1 MMEMKS
7 TSSARAG
14 AMALLA
20 AAVFGGGDPFA
31 GAQAQTAEDMFKDKS
46 LTIVVGH
53 EPGTGFDL
61 YARTLARHLPKHLP
75 GKPNAHVQN
84 MVGASGVTAF
94 NWLGSVAPKDGTT
107 IAIVA
112 FTVPFAPMLGHA
124 AGRFDA
130 SQYNWVGNMDSSVS
144 VCAFSKASGALTFEQ
159 ARQREVLV
167 GGTGASGPLSQ
178 SATALRA
185 LTGAQL
191 KVIEG
196 YKGSASVKLAI
207 ERGEL
212 HGVCGISLS
221 TARTQYRDA
230 FDSGELLMTLQLG
243 LDAHPDLKTVPHVYQ
258 YARTQEE
265 RQVFD
270 LIFGAQGLGRSFV
283 APPGAPAER
292 VAVLRAGF
300 AAAMNDPEL
309 VAEAEKL
316 QLDLRPQSGED
327 VQAFIQRVYSAPR
340 EVAERARKAVQH

>member
-1 MMEMKS
+1 MNGMR
-7 TSSARAG
+7 THRAWTL
-14 AMALLA
+14 ALLA
-20 AAVFGGGDPFA
+20 LVMVAPW
-31 GAQAQTAEDMFKDKS
+31 AQAQTRDDMFKDKPF
-46 LTIVVGH
+46 TIVVGH

-61 YARTLARHLPKHLP
+61 YARTLARYLPKYLP
-75 GKPNAHVQN
+75 GKPNALVQN
-84 MVGASGVTAF
+84 VVGASGVSAF
-94 NWLGSVAPKDGTT
+94 NWLGTVAPKDGTT

-130 SQYNWVGNMDSSVS
+130 SQYNWIGNMDSSVS
-144 VCAFSKASGALTFEQ
+144 VCAFSKASGALTFEH
-159 ARQREVLV
+159 ARQREVMV

-185 LTGAQL
+185 LTGAQM

-207 ERGEL
+207 EGGEL

-221 TARTQYRDA
+221 TARTQYREA

-243 LDAHPDLKTVPHVYQ
+243 LEPHPDIKTVPHVYQ
-258 YARTQEE
+258 YARNEEE

-283 APPGAPAER
+283 APPGVPAQRVAMLRAAFSSAMQDPELIAEAER
-292 VAVLRAGF
+292 V
-300 AAAMNDPEL
+300 
-309 VAEAEKL
+309 
-316 QLDLRPQSGED
+316 QLDLRPQTGEQ
-327 VQAFIQRVYSAPR
+327 VQAFVQRVYAAPR
-340 EVAERARKAVQH
+340 EIAERARKAVQP

>member
-1 MMEMKS
+1 MRS
-7 TSSARAG
+7 ITCARASALALFAAG
-14 AMALLA
+14 ALGA
-20 AAVFGGGDPFA
+20 AAPLT
-31 GAQAQTAEDMFKDKS
+31 GAQAQTRDDMFKDKG

-61 YARTLARHLPKHLP
+61 YARTLSRHLPKHLP
-75 GKPNAHVQN
+75 GKPSALVQN

-178 SATALRA
+178 SSTALRA

-221 TARTQYRDA
+221 TARTQYREA

-243 LDAHPDLKTVPHVYQ
+243 LDPHPDLKTVPHVYQ
-258 YARTQEE
+258 YARTPEE

-283 APPGAPAER
+283 APPGVPAER

-300 AAAMNDPEL
+300 AAAMQDPEL
-309 VAEAEKL
+309 IAEAEKV
-316 QLDLRPQSGED
+316 QLDLRPQSGEE

-340 EVAERARKAVQH
+340 EVAERARKAVQP

>member
-1 MMEMKS
+1 MNGMR
-7 TSSARAG
+7 THRAWTL
-14 AMALLA
+14 ALLA
-20 AAVFGGGDPFA
+20 LVMVAPW
-31 GAQAQTAEDMFKDKS
+31 AQAQTRDDMFKDKPF
-46 LTIVVGH
+46 TIVVGH

-61 YARTLARHLPKHLP
+61 YARTLARYLPKYLP
-75 GKPNAHVQN
+75 GKPNALVQN
-84 MVGASGVTAF
+84 VVGASGVSAF
-94 NWLGSVAPKDGTT
+94 NWLGTVAPKDGTT

-130 SQYNWVGNMDSSVS
+130 SQYNWIGNMDSSVS
-144 VCAFSKASGALTFEQ
+144 VCAFSKASGALTFEH
-159 ARQREVLV
+159 ARQREVMV

-207 ERGEL
+207 EGGEL

-221 TARTQYRDA
+221 TARTQYREA

-243 LDAHPDLKTVPHVYQ
+243 LEPHPDIKTVPHVYQ
-258 YARTQEE
+258 YARNEEE

-283 APPGAPAER
+283 APPGLPAQRVAMLRAAFSSAMQDPELIAEAER
-292 VAVLRAGF
+292 V
-300 AAAMNDPEL
+300 
-309 VAEAEKL
+309 
-316 QLDLRPQSGED
+316 QLDLRPQTGEQ
-327 VQAFIQRVYSAPR
+327 VQAFVQRVYSAPR
-340 EVAERARKAVQH
+340 EIADRARKAVQP

>member
-1 MMEMKS
+1 MNGMR
-7 TSSARAG
+7 THRARTL
-14 AMALLA
+14 ALLA
-20 AAVFGGGDPFA
+20 LVMAAP
-31 GAQAQTAEDMFKDKS
+31 GAQAQTRDDMFKDKPF
-46 LTIVVGH
+46 TIVVGH

-61 YARTLARHLPKHLP
+61 YARTLARYLPKYLP
-75 GKPNAHVQN
+75 GKPNALVQN
-84 MVGASGVTAF
+84 VVGASGVSAF
-94 NWLGSVAPKDGTT
+94 NWLGTVAPKDGTT

-130 SQYNWVGNMDSSVS
+130 SQYNWIGNMDSSVS

-159 ARQREVLV
+159 ARQREVMV

-207 ERGEL
+207 EGGEL

-221 TARTQYRDA
+221 TARTQYREA

-243 LDAHPDLKTVPHVYQ
+243 LEPHPDIKTVPHVYQ
-258 YARTQEE
+258 YARNEEE

-283 APPGAPAER
+283 APPGVPAQRVAMLRAAFSSAMQDPELIAEAER
-292 VAVLRAGF
+292 V
-300 AAAMNDPEL
+300 
-309 VAEAEKL
+309 
-316 QLDLRPQSGED
+316 QLDLRPQTGEQ
-327 VQAFIQRVYSAPR
+327 VQAFVQRVYSAPR
-340 EVAERARKAVQH
+340 EIADRARKAVQP

>member
-1 MMEMKS
+1 MHRETKNAAA
-7 TSSARAG
+7 TL
-14 AMALLA
+14 ALLA
-20 AAVFGGGDPFA
+20 ATLIASTSL
-31 GAQAQTAEDMFKDKS
+31 AQDARAQSRDDMFKDKT

-61 YARTLARHLPKHLP
+61 YGRTLARYMPRHMP
-75 GKPNAHVQN
+75 GKPNAVVQN

-107 IAIVA
+107 LAIVA

-130 SQYNWVGNMDSSVS
+130 SQYNWIGNMDSSVS
-144 VCAFSKASGALTFEQ
+144 VCAFAKASGALTFEH
-159 ARQREVLV
+159 ARGREVLV

-178 SATALRA
+178 SSTALRA

-221 TARTQYRDA
+221 TARTQYREA

-243 LDAHPDLKTVPHVYQ
+243 LEPHPDLKTIPHVYE
-258 YARTQEE
+258 YAKTDEE

-283 APPGAPAER
+283 APPGVASER
-292 VAVLRAGF
+292 VAVLRAAF
-300 AAAMNDPEL
+300 EAAMKDPDL
-309 VAEAEKL
+309 IAEADKV
-316 QLDLRPQSGED
+316 QLDLRPQTGAD
-327 VQAFIQRVYSAPR
+327 VQAFVQRVYSAPR
-340 EVAERARKAVQH
+340 AVAERARKAVQP

>member
-1 MMEMKS
+1 MKGMMTK
-7 TSSARAG
+7 RAWTL
-14 AMALLA
+14 ALLA
-20 AAVFGGGDPFA
+20 LVMAAPM
-31 GAQAQTAEDMFKDKS
+31 AQAQTRDDMFKDKPF
-46 LTIVVGH
+46 TIVVGH

-61 YARTLARHLPKHLP
+61 YARTLARYLPKYLP
-75 GKPNAHVQN
+75 GKPNALVQN
-84 MVGASGVTAF
+84 MVGASGVSAF
-94 NWLGSVAPKDGTT
+94 NWLGSVAPKDGGT

-112 FTVPFAPMLGHA
+112 FTVPFAPILGHA

-130 SQYNWVGNMDSSVS
+130 SQYNWIGNMDSSVS
-144 VCAFSKASGALTFEQ
+144 VCAFSKASGALTFEH
-159 ARQREVLV
+159 ARQREVMV

-207 ERGEL
+207 ESGEL

-221 TARTQYRDA
+221 TARTQYREA

-243 LDAHPDLKTVPHVYQ
+243 LEPHPDIKTVPHVYQ
-258 YARTQEE
+258 YARNDEE

-283 APPGAPAER
+283 APPGVPAQRVAMLRAAFSSAMQDPELIAEAER
-292 VAVLRAGF
+292 V
-300 AAAMNDPEL
+300 
-309 VAEAEKL
+309 
-316 QLDLRPQSGED
+316 QLDLRPQTGEQ
-327 VQAFIQRVYSAPR
+327 VQAFIQRVYAAPR
-340 EVAERARKAVQH
+340 EIADRARKAVQP